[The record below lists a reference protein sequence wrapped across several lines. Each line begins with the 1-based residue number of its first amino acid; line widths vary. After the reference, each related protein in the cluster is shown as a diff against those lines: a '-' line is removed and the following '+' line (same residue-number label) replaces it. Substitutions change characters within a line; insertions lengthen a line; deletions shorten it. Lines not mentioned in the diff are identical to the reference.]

1 MRLPSLHAV
10 QGPPPRPVAPTRRG
24 RRVRAAPGR
33 DVLRRAVWA
42 LAQLRAGRSLTA
54 PALASHFEVSLR
66 TAYRDFDFLRD
77 DWNVPI
83 EFDYSRGTY
92 RLTAPTAL
100 VAPITLSRG
109 EIVALF
115 FAEKVLAQ
123 YRGTPFEADLE
134 TALRKVRELLP
145 EEVSVS
151 PGVLDACLSLDP
163 GPTYRPDPRIFADV
177 LDALSRRRVALV
189 RYCSLSGGRTTDRRI
204 HPCHVFNHRG
214 DWYVAAWD
222 ETRRQVRDFALHRI
236 LRISLTHDA
245 CEVPVDFDFRRYG
258 GDAFGI
264 EKGARPV
271 DVVIRFAPRQARW
284 IRERQWHPSA
294 RVRNEAD
301 GGCRLHLRVSGLDE
315 LKRWVM
321 QFGAEAEVLK
331 PASLRREVARELREA
346 SKAYE
351 RD

>member
-1 MRLPSLHAV
+1 
-10 QGPPPRPVAPTRRG
+10 
-24 RRVRAAPGR
+24 GR

-54 PALASHFEVSLR
+54 PALASYFEVSLR
-66 TAYRDFDFLRD
+66 TAYRYFDFLRD

-189 RYCSLSGGRTTDRRI
+189 RYRSLSGGRTTDRRI

-284 IRERQWHPSA
+284 IRERPGRTEA
-294 RVRNEAD
+294 VGDAVRRR
-301 GGCRLHLRVSGLDE
+301 GRS
-315 LKRWVM
+315 
-321 QFGAEAEVLK
+321 AEAGK
-331 PASLRREVARELREA
+331 PEAGGSKGTERGVEGVRKRLITSSRTVARLPSRAFECNRLTLIDAQDLPRLLRHLGRE
-346 SKAYE
+346 
-351 RD
+351 